1 MQVLGVTEKNTA
13 TSILTDL
20 RLRGLQPMITNRYGE
35 RFNKIKN
42 ITIMTQQAINSIGLY
57 RGNNPATIEIALRMQ
72 RSSVVKELMEHFG
85 ATSTRELAI
94 KLSIG

>member
-1 MQVLGVTEKNTA
+1 
-13 TSILTDL
+13 
-20 RLRGLQPMITNRYGE
+20 
-35 RFNKIKN
+35 
-42 ITIMTQQAINSIGLY
+42 MTQQAINSIGLY
-57 RGNNPATIEIALRMQ
+57 RGNNPATIEMALRMQ